1 MKKIL
6 CLLLCMLTLVTLSA
20 SAEFWGG
27 LSISSGRNYF
37 SSSLKKSL
45 QVNPIY
51 KDTYMVNTIGPYF
64 DAVFFPSSKVRAG
77 VVGSAGADF
86 TISRNSVGY
95 FSRHFDNSLDFSLGL
110 AYYQLLSNDTWGFFI
125 DSRYFSKIYNYA
137 TNNEKNNK
145 LEQFEYTRCDESGVN
160 TSIGFLAKL
169 RNRYFK
175 MGFKF
180 ALPLTSGFFDGWRL
194 DIFAGGGVCF

>member
-37 SSSLKKSL
+37 SSALKESL

-51 KDTYMVNTIGPYF
+51 KDTFMVNTIGPYF
-64 DAVFFPSSKVRAG
+64 DVAFFPSSKVRAG
-77 VVGSAGADF
+77 
-86 TISRNSVGY
+86 
-95 FSRHFDNSLDFSLGL
+95 L
-110 AYYQLLSNDTWGFFI
+110 AYYQLLNNDTWGFFI
-125 DSRYFSKIYNYA
+125 DSRYFSKKYNYA